1 MLDRSTSHSPSHPR
15 RGRAVAGAVL
25 AVAVLASALAAA
37 PPAAD
42 AMAAL
47 PATERLAAPDRYQ
60 TAARV
65 SEHVF
70 PDGADI
76 AYLVTGEGFV
86 DGIMAGPAAAEE
98 GGPVLLTPGASL
110 APATAA
116 EIQRLDP
123 STVVIVGS
131 WPSVSI
137 AAEDAVR
144 ELDPTREVVR
154 VQGGGRFDTNSF
166 LWQRVYP
173 DAETSAAFL
182 TNAFRFPDGL
192 AGGPAAA
199 LLDAPMLLSDGGRI
213 EPPSMPWDA
222 LQHIDPD
229 YVALLGGEDALGN
242 GTFLGIPP
250 GAEVER
256 FAGADRFETAA
267 LLTAL
272 FPPVDTVYIAS
283 GETYADALAGA
294 AAAGAEGVPML
305 LARRDCMPGA
315 TLDALLELRPDRVI
329 LLGGEPTL
337 GQATAAYA
345 RCG

>member
-1 MLDRSTSHSPSHPR
+1 MPDSPTARRTSHRR
-15 RGRAVAGAVL
+15 RGRALAGVAL
-25 AVAVLASALAAA
+25 AVAALASAVGAA
-37 PPAAD
+37 PPAAE
-42 AMAAL
+42 AVAAL
-47 PATERLAAPDRYQ
+47 PAAERLFGPDRYQ

-65 SEHVF
+65 SEHVY

-86 DGIMAGPAAAEE
+86 DGLMAGPAAAEE

-116 EIQRLDP
+116 ELERLDP

-137 AAEDAVR
+137 AVEDAVR
-144 ELDPTREVVR
+144 ALDPARDVVR
-154 VQGGGRFDTNSF
+154 VQGAGRFDTNYF

-229 YVALLGGEDALGN
+229 YVALLGGQDALSDD
-242 GTFLGIPP
+242 TYLGIPP
-250 GAEVER
+250 RAEVER

-272 FPPVDTVYIAS
+272 FPPVGTVYIAS
-283 GETYADALAGA
+283 GETFADALGGA

-315 TLDALLELRPDRVI
+315 TLDALVELQPQHVI

-337 GQATAAYA
+337 GQATAAYT
-345 RCG
+345 RCS

>member
-1 MLDRSTSHSPSHPR
+1 MT
-15 RGRAVAGAVL
+15 
-25 AVAVLASALAAA
+25 
-37 PPAAD
+37 
-42 AMAAL
+42 AL
-47 PATERLAAPDRYQ
+47 PAAERLFGPDRYQ

-65 SEHVF
+65 SEHAY
-70 PDGADI
+70 PDGTHI

-86 DGIMAGPAAAEE
+86 DGLMAGPAAAEE
-98 GGPVLLTPGASL
+98 GAPVLLTPGASL

-123 STVVIVGS
+123 SAVVIVGNT
-131 WPSVSI
+131 PSIST
-137 AAEDAVR
+137 AV
-144 ELDPTREVVR
+144 EHAVQALDPSMAVVR
-154 VQGGGRFDTNSF
+154 VAGSHRAATNYF
-166 LWQRVYP
+166 LWQRVYL

-182 TNAFRFPDGL
+182 TNGYRFPDGL

-199 LLDAPMLLSDGGRI
+199 LLDAPLLLTLPGGDGGTGI
-213 EPPSMPWDA
+213 HSLLWDM

-229 YVALLGGEDALGN
+229 RVTVLGGADAVPEEGLG
-242 GTFLGIPP
+242 TLP
-250 GAEVER
+250 GDPAVQR

-267 LLTAL
+267 LLSEL

-294 AAAGAEGVPML
+294 AAAGAEGAPML
-305 LARRDCMPGA
+305 LARRDCMPGV
-315 TLDALLELRPDRVI
+315 TLDALLELQPDRII

-337 GQATAAYA
+337 GQATAAYT

>member
-1 MLDRSTSHSPSHPR
+1 MDRPR
-15 RGRAVAGAVL
+15 HAGTGRRAGASVLAAL
-25 AVAVLASALAAA
+25 AVAATLSGLGAA
-37 PPAAD
+37 PPPAEAV
-42 AMAAL
+42 AAL
-47 PATERLAAPDRYQ
+47 PAAERIFGPDRYQ
-60 TAARV
+60 TAVRV
-65 SEHVF
+65 SEHAY

-86 DGIMAGPAAAEE
+86 DGLMAGPAAAEE

-137 AAEDAVR
+137 AVEDAVR
-144 ELDPTREVVR
+144 ALDPGREVVR
-154 VQGGGRFDTNSF
+154 VQGGSRYGTNYF

-173 DAETSAAFL
+173 DDETSAAFI
-182 TNAFRFPDGL
+182 TNGYRFPDGL

-199 LLDAPMLLSDGGRI
+199 LLDAPMLITAGDGYGPHPILRD
-213 EPPSMPWDA
+213 MLD
-222 LQHIDPD
+222 HIDAD
-229 YVALLGGEDALGN
+229 WIGVLGGYEALGEETTIGLPRN
-242 GTFLGIPP
+242 PV
-250 GAEVER
+250 VER

-267 LLTAL
+267 LLTEL
-272 FPPVDTVYIAS
+272 FSAVDTVYVAS

-294 AAAGAEGVPML
+294 AAAGAEGAPML

-315 TLDALLELRPDRVI
+315 TLDALLELQPDRVI

-337 GQATAAYA
+337 GQATAAYT